1 MIEATERVTDVT
13 ESSNDEHVRVVRLS
27 SAKPAVTFGVAGTV
41 VALGPSALAL
51 HAWFSGEVPLSV
63 AVAACLWTA
72 TFFGVLLY
80 GVNQLRTTV
89 QLDERSLSVRRPFAS
104 LEIQSNDIT
113 RIDVWR
119 FERLGPM
126 QPRWFGD
133 AVARVRC
140 KDGRS
145 ALFVVARVAFPSWAP
160 ESFRRLFV

>member
-1 MIEATERVTDVT
+1 MN
-13 ESSNDEHVRVVRLS
+13 ESSSDDAMRVVRLS
-27 SAKPAVTFGVAGTV
+27 SAKPAVAFGLAGTLGAV
-41 VALGPSALAL
+41 GPSGLAFY
-51 HAWFSGEVPLSV
+51 AWISGEVPLAV
-63 AVAACLWTA
+63 AVAACLWTT

-80 GVNQLRTTV
+80 GVNQLRTAV

-140 KDGRS
+140 TNGRS
-145 ALFVVARVAFPSWAP
+145 TLFVVDRVAFPSWAP

>member
-1 MIEATERVTDVT
+1 VNDLNESTSDDGERF
-13 ESSNDEHVRVVRLS
+13 VRLS

-41 VALGPSALAL
+41 VALGPSGLAL
-51 HAWFSGEVPLSV
+51 HAWFSGEVPLAV

-145 ALFVVARVAFPSWAP
+145 ALFVVDRVTCPRWAP
-160 ESFRRLFV
+160 APFRRLFV

>member
-1 MIEATERVTDVT
+1 MERVNDVT
-13 ESSNDEHVRVVRLS
+13 ESSSDEPVRVVLLS
-27 SAKPAVTFGVAGTV
+27 SAKPTVTFDVAGTV
-41 VALGPSALAL
+41 VALGPAGLAL
-51 HAWFSGEVPLSV
+51 HAWFSGEVPLAV
-63 AVAACLWTA
+63 AVATCLWTA

-104 LEIQSNDIT
+104 LEIESNDIT

-119 FERLGPM
+119 FERPGPM

-140 KDGRS
+140 TNGRS
-145 ALFVVARVAFPSWAP
+145 VLFVVHRVAFPSWAP